1 MGQNLIRIATACAV
15 TLGFSSVNHV
25 LWLCQCKTYYMSRKM
40 EYEKVKIINKTVEKN
55 MQPCIKK
62 EFMEEED
69 YWLLFKFTTWYRTNP
84 MY

>member
-1 MGQNLIRIATACAV
+1 
-15 TLGFSSVNHV
+15 
-25 LWLCQCKTYYMSRKM
+25 M